1 MSGRRS
7 RRVART
13 LGAAVNAA
21 LGAVLGSAPPRMQ
34 VGALCRDRATGHVL
48 LITSRGT
55 GRWIIPKGWPMP
67 GRGLADAAL
76 QEAWEEA
83 GVLGDPVQQE
93 LGRFDYDKAQAAG
106 LAVPVEVRVFPVWV
120 RSLADDFPE
129 AAERERRWFHPA
141 EAALLVAEPRL
152 RKLLRDL
159 ARSETTARAAAGDGG
174 ADGTRDDTPVGK
186 SGKGK
191 RQAASGEP
199 DRRGGDPGTG
209 PARLA
214 ANMPN
219 AISDG
224 AAIDGEPDA
233 ATDDPSD
240 LPTDR
245 PTDRR
250 ADDLADDFAD
260 RILPALAAVRG
271 APSAT

>member
-1 MSGRRS
+1 M
-7 RRVART
+7 
-13 LGAAVNAA
+13 
-21 LGAVLGSAPPRMQ
+21 
-34 VGALCRDRATGHVL
+34 
-48 LITSRGT
+48 
-55 GRWIIPKGWPMP
+55 
-67 GRGLADAAL
+67 
-76 QEAWEEA
+76 
-83 GVLGDPVQQE
+83 
-93 LGRFDYDKAQAAG
+93 
-106 LAVPVEVRVFPVWV
+106 
-120 RSLADDFPE
+120 
-129 AAERERRWFHPA
+129 
-141 EAALLVAEPRL
+141 
-152 RKLLRDL
+152 
-159 ARSETTARAAAGDGG
+159 
-174 ADGTRDDTPVGK
+174 
-186 SGKGK
+186 
-191 RQAASGEP
+191 
-199 DRRGGDPGTG
+199 TG

>member
-1 MSGRRS
+1 M
-7 RRVART
+7 
-13 LGAAVNAA
+13 
-21 LGAVLGSAPPRMQ
+21 
-34 VGALCRDRATGHVL
+34 
-48 LITSRGT
+48 
-55 GRWIIPKGWPMP
+55 
-67 GRGLADAAL
+67 
-76 QEAWEEA
+76 
-83 GVLGDPVQQE
+83 
-93 LGRFDYDKAQAAG
+93 
-106 LAVPVEVRVFPVWV
+106 PVEVRVFPVWV

-174 ADGTRDDTPVGK
+174 ADGTPDDRPVGK

-191 RQAASGEP
+191 RQVASGEP
-199 DRRGGDPGTG
+199 DRRKGDPGTG

-219 AISDG
+219 AIIDG
-224 AAIDGEPDA
+224 AIINGEPNV
-233 ATDDPSD
+233 ATDDP
-240 LPTDR
+240 PDR
-245 PTDRR
+245 PTDRL
-250 ADDLADDFAD
+250 ADDLAD

>member
-1 MSGRRS
+1 MNGRRS

-67 GRGLADAAL
+67 GRSLADAAL

-106 LAVPVEVRVFPVWV
+106 FAVPVEVRVFPVWV

-159 ARSETTARAAAGDGG
+159 ARSEITAVDDGG
-174 ADGTRDDTPVGK
+174 ADGRPARK
-186 SGKGK
+186 SGKVK
-191 RQAASGEP
+191 RPAASGEP
-199 DRRGGDPGTG
+199 DRRGRDPETG

-214 ANMPN
+214 ANMPG
-219 AISDG
+219 AIIDG
-224 AAIDGEPDA
+224 AIIDGGPDA

-240 LPTDR
+240 R
-245 PTDRR
+245 PTDRL
-250 ADDLADDFAD
+250 ADDLAD
-260 RILPALAAVRG
+260 RILPALAAARG